1 MAKKVFFVLFLGLLH
16 LSATSIFA
24 TGEPVQPAS
33 TSLNTEACNAPP
45 PDSFRVTSIGGSFV
59 SLAWTPAW
67 INATHTLTVSKKDA
81 NGNWIVEYTLP
92 DVPGSSFSVDQLIG
106 GKNYKFT
113 IRTKCGT
120 GEPSELTSS
129 IEHIASIV
137 ELTLAG
143 RSPSN
148 PQPIGCN
155 GIKYKDH
162 AWVGFSVRGEGASSL
177 FEVVV
182 NEDSDYPIAYIN
194 RVYFESGTIVAGDF
208 NGMAPNLIFPVI
220 FDVGLPFQMLHLGQ
234 VDPKIGAVEL
244 IVHQEKIPTID
255 LCPDPNEPMK
265 SGYTFTALT
274 AESLQAADRPGK
286 GIRENHS
293 TPRVQVQNPFKDDLC
308 IFIPQNII
316 KNEGATILLFDTN
329 GRTIFLQKLD
339 ELSPKV
345 SFPTAWLSPGVY
357 ILQIKTN
364 AFAQSLRVIKSN

>member
-129 IEHIASIV
+129 IEHIAAIV
-137 ELTLAG
+137 ELTIAG
-143 RSPSN
+143 RNPSN

-155 GIKYKDH
+155 GIKYQDH
-162 AWVGFSVRGEGASSL
+162 DWVGFSVRGEGASSL
-177 FEVVV
+177 FEVVI
-182 NEDSDYPIAYIN
+182 NEDSDVPIAYIN
-194 RVYFESGTIVAGDF
+194 RVHVESGTIVATDD
-208 NGMAPNLIFPVI
+208 NGVAPTLIAPEVPNVF
-220 FDVGLPFQMLHLGQ
+220 LPFQMWHLGPI
-234 VDPKIGAVEL
+234 DTKIGAVGL
-244 IVHQEKIPTID
+244 VIHTKKPPTID
-255 LCPDPNEPMK
+255 LCPDPNKPMK

-274 AESLQAADRPGK
+274 AESVQSADRPGK
-286 GIRENHS
+286 GIRENHF

-308 IFIPQNII
+308 IFVPQDII
-316 KNEGATILLFDTN
+316 ENGGATIHLFDTN
-329 GRTIFLQKLD
+329 GRTVFLQKLD
-339 ELSPKV
+339 YLSPKV
-345 SFPTAWLSPGVY
+345 SFPISWFSPGVY

>member
-67 INATHTLTVSKKDA
+67 INATQTLTVSKKDA

-92 DVPGSSFSVDQLIG
+92 DVPGSSFSVDQLVG

-113 IRTKCGT
+113 IRTKCGS

-129 IEHIASIV
+129 NEHIAAIV
-137 ELTLAG
+137 ELTIAG
-143 RSPSN
+143 RNPSN
-148 PQPIGCN
+148 PHPIGCN

-162 AWVGFSVRGEGASSL
+162 FWVGFSVRGEGVSSL

-194 RVYFESGTIVAGDF
+194 RVYFESGTIVAAHS
-208 NGMAPNLIFPVI
+208 NGNFPNTNFPEI
-220 FDVGLPFQMLHLGQ
+220 FDVGIPFPMLHLGQ
-234 VDPKIGAVEL
+234 IDLKIGEVGL
-244 IVHQEKIPTID
+244 TVHDEKPSMLD
-255 LCPDPNEPMK
+255 LCPSGPFK
-265 SGYTFTALT
+265 IGYTFTALT

-286 GIRENHS
+286 GIRENHF

-308 IFIPQNII
+308 IFVPQNII
-316 KNEGATILLFDTN
+316 ENGGATIHLFDTN
-329 GRTIFLQKLD
+329 GRTVFLQKLD
-339 ELSPKV
+339 YLSPKV
-345 SFPTAWLSPGVY
+345 SFPTSWFSPGVY